1 MGNLQFRVLGLE
13 MARSLE
19 EPFLEKEV
27 FEALYSLS
35 GDKTPGLD
43 GFTMAFCQFSWD
55 FTKTEILAFFDEFF
69 RLGTFQ
75 RSLNSTFLVLIKK
88 KRGCGRAER
97 LQTSKLGCE
106 PLQITLQSLG

>member
-35 GDKTPGLD
+35 GDKAPGLD
-43 GFTMAFCQFSWD
+43 GFTMTFCQFS
-55 FTKTEILAFFDEFF
+55 
-69 RLGTFQ
+69 
-75 RSLNSTFLVLIKK
+75 
-88 KRGCGRAER
+88 
-97 LQTSKLGCE
+97 
-106 PLQITLQSLG
+106 